1 MNNYIITL
9 EIVLC
14 INYILIK
21 YTTNIFILN
30 K

>member
-14 INYILIK
+14 INYISYKIYNK
-21 YTTNIFILN
+21 YFYF